1 MERKEFIK
9 QHILP
14 YEDAETKVDYY
25 EGRIDF
31 DDDYLEEVATSKNIK
46 IK

>member
-1 MERKEFIK
+1 MTRKEFIK
-9 QHILP
+9 KHILP
-14 YEDAETKVDYY
+14 YEDDGTKVDFY